1 MSIESIIILVFCYCS
16 RVKFFLV
23 LNHLTHFIKALSVHS
38 VLCLW
43 VLFLKL
49 FLFLGFLTVTAGSLI
64 YLVVLTRPDF
74 FCSLFSGNSYGLR
87 LERLFAS
94 EA

>member
-1 MSIESIIILVFCYCS
+1 MD
-16 RVKFFLV
+16 
-23 LNHLTHFIKALSVHS
+23 FINALCVHS

-43 VLFLKL
+43 VLFFKL
-49 FLFLGFLTVTAGSLI
+49 FLFLGFLTVAAGSLI
-64 YLVVLTRPDF
+64 YLVVLTRSDF

-94 EA
+94 EP